1 MARECKGDTV
11 TGVVI
16 DFSENANGGGGEEQ
30 FVKLST
36 FHLSRG
42 HAAWTDRYGSPSSLA
57 SPLRQRLVQLTIMQ
71 VLPLSPFSFLLPR
84 FFRSTAFSISPSWWR
99 RGSTSGDS
107 FIVSIPFLLLITSFG
122 SKTGSLIDSFFA
134 SLLLVWERRAQVQNL
149 GRDKRKYVEP
159 LN

>member
-1 MARECKGDTV
+1 MSSCRRSISRAATQRERIDT
-11 TGVVI
+11 
-16 DFSENANGGGGEEQ
+16 DLLLQ
-30 FVKLST
+30 
-36 FHLSRG
+36 
-42 HAAWTDRYGSPSSLA
+42 LA
-57 SPLRQRLVQLTIMQ
+57 SPLRQRLVQLAIMQ
-71 VLPLSPFSFLLPR
+71 VAPLSPFSFLLPR

-149 GRDKRKYVEP
+149 GKDKRKYVEP
-159 LN
+159 LNWKPVSF